1 MAVSRLPNGVVQGE
15 MAGLPLLQPGTGS
28 MTESPDL
35 TAVFDHIE
43 RNRSAF
49 LDRLIDYLRHPS
61 ISAQNIGITEVGQL
75 LVGMLTGIGLE
86 TSLMPTKGHPMVVG
100 RWQKAPGKPTVILYG
115 HYDVQPP
122 EPLDKW
128 ISPPFEPTI
137 RDGRLYARGV
147 GDNKG
152 QHFAQILAIES
163 HLKVHGTL
171 PCNVILLLE
180 GEEEIGSPHIADF
193 VRANRDLLQADLSVT
208 ADGPRHASGAAAL
221 KFGSRGVV
229 SFELRCRHASRDVHS
244 GNFGGVVPNPIWTLV
259 HLLGTM
265 KNAAGEITIEGFH
278 DGVEPPAPEELA
290 AIERLPLDVEAE
302 KASLGLTRLD
312 APADRPFYDRL
323 CFQPTLTINGF
334 HGGYGGPGTKTVLPN
349 EAFVKCD
356 IRLVHDQDPQDI
368 LRKVA
373 AHVARHAP
381 EVEFVAAD
389 MGMQPSKTPIASPF
403 TAPLVRAFVAAQG
416 VEPLLVPA
424 GFGSLPN
431 YVFTK
436 ILGIPAFGTPYANPD
451 EANHAPN
458 ENLELDCFYS
468 GIRTG
473 AAVLHELGR

>member
-1 MAVSRLPNGVVQGE
+1 
-15 MAGLPLLQPGTGS
+15 
-28 MTESPDL
+28 MTASDSL
-35 TAVFDHIE
+35 TAVLDHID
-43 RNRSAF
+43 RNRAGF
-49 LDRLIDYLRHPS
+49 LDRLIDYVRHPS
-61 ISAQNIGITEVGQL
+61 ISAQDIGIAEVGQL
-75 LVGMLTGIGLE
+75 LLGMLTEIGLE
-86 TSLMPTKGHPMVVG
+86 TELLPTKGHPMVLA
-100 RWQKAPGKPTVILYG
+100 RWEKAPGKPTVLLYG

-122 EPLDKW
+122 DPLDKW

-152 QHFAQILAIES
+152 QHLAQILAIES
-163 HLKVHGTL
+163 HLKVHGAL

-193 VRANRDLLQADLSVT
+193 VRANRDKLKADLSIT
-208 ADGPRHASGAAAL
+208 ADGPRHASGAAAI

-229 SFELRCRHASRDVHS
+229 SFELRCRHAVRDVHS

-259 HLLGTM
+259 QLLATM
-265 KNAAGEITIEGFH
+265 KNANGEITIEGFH
-278 DGVEPPAPEELA
+278 DTVEPPEPEEIA
-290 AIERLPLDVEAE
+290 AIERLPLDVEAV
-302 KASLGLTRLD
+302 KRSLGLTRLD

-334 HGGYGGPGTKTVLPN
+334 HGGYGGPGTKTVLPC

-356 IRLVHDQDPQDI
+356 IRLVHDQDPEDI
-368 LRKVA
+368 LSKVA
-373 AHVARHAP
+373 AHVAKHAP
-381 EVEFVAAD
+381 EVELVSFD
-389 MGMQPSKTPIASPF
+389 MGMQPSKTPISSPW
-403 TAPLVRAFVAAQG
+403 TPKLVRAFVAAQG
-416 VEPLLVPA
+416 EEPLLVPA

-436 ILGIPAFGTPYANPD
+436 ILNIPAFGTPYANPD

-458 ENLELDCFYS
+458 ENLTLDCFHS

-473 AAVLHELGR
+473 AAVLHELGK

>member
-1 MAVSRLPNGVVQGE
+1 
-15 MAGLPLLQPGTGS
+15 
-28 MTESPDL
+28 MTASPDL

-128 ISPPFEPTI
+128 TSPPFEPTI
-137 RDGRLYARGV
+137 RDGRLFARGA

-193 VRANRDLLQADLSVT
+193 VRANRGLLQADLSVT

-278 DGVEPPAPEELA
+278 DGVEPPAPEELE

-334 HGGYGGPGTKTVLPN
+334 HGGYGGPGTKTVLPC
-349 EAFVKCD
+349 EALVKCD
-356 IRLVHDQDPQDI
+356 IRLVHDQDPADI

-458 ENLELDCFYS
+458 ENLMLECFYS

-473 AAVLHELGR
+473 AAVLHELGT